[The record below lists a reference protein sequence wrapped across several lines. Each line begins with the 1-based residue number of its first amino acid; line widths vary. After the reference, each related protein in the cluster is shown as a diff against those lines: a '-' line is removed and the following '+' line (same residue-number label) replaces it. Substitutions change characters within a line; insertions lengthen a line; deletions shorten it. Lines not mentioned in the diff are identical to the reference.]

1 VIVLPSLFSVNT
13 VIKNKKE
20 RDQFIKAVKE
30 IRDLRE
36 ADKKKAYEEKMDE
49 WFSSLSVLQQADVAY
64 NFWDGATYEQKKE
77 EYEIE

>member
-1 VIVLPSLFSVNT
+1 MIVLPSLFSVNT